1 MENNENIETKSASGN
16 AKVFAILSY
25 IGILWLLGLL
35 IEPEKN
41 DPFVK
46 NHVNNGI
53 LLSIGGAILGVLAVI
68 PIVQIVAGLASI
80 AMLVFAIMGIV
91 QAAGDKEF
99 TIPLVGDKIQIIK

>member
-16 AKVFAILSY
+16 AKIFAILSY

-53 LLSIGGAILGVLAVI
+53 VLTIAGAALGVLGFI
-68 PIVQIVAGLASI
+68 PFVQFVAWLVSVAI
-80 AMLVFAIMGIV
+80 FVFAIMGIV
-91 QAAGDKEF
+91 QAASDKEF
-99 TIPLVGDKIQIIK
+99 TIPLIGDKFQIIK